1 VAHWFKHRNRSVRQ
15 CSKVFGKKQK
25 GNKMKKIIILIA
37 TLLPIFAHAENMCV
51 KNGSVMVVLDPQIGG
66 TALAYNN
73 TGKTWSTQ
81 FPYGII
87 SGIGG
92 CSNESPN
99 VQGAVASDQ
108 NITPY
113 TGGTY
118 CYCKM
123 LRPIESAWVFSG
135 LSTGY
140 TCASSC
146 TRHGCSTSST
156 SSVALRAGLFGN
168 IIE

>member
-1 VAHWFKHRNRSVRQ
+1 MN
-15 CSKVFGKKQK
+15 
-25 GNKMKKIIILIA
+25 KIIVLFL
-37 TLLPIFAHAENMCV
+37 TLAPIVCYAADTMCV
-51 KNGSVMVVLDPQIGG
+51 KPTTTVVVLDPNING
-66 TALAYNN
+66 TALASNA

-140 TCASSC
+140 TCANSC
-146 TRHGCSTSST
+146 TRYGCSALST